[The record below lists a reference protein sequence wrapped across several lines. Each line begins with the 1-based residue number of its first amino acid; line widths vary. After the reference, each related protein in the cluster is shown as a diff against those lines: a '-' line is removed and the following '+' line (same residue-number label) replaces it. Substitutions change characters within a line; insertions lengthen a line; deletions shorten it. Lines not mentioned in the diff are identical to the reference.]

1 MNKMKNKIMLVKCRF
16 DGNIEG
22 FVNTKEDFKLWLI
35 SHNKDREEEE
45 KEDEFDLIEINKCLE
60 K

>member
-1 MNKMKNKIMLVKCRF
+1 MKDKIMLVKCRF

>member
-1 MNKMKNKIMLVKCRF
+1 MKDKIMLVKCRF

-35 SHNKDREEEE
+35 SHNKGMECFHCGNTKGR
-45 KEDEFDLIEINKCLE
+45 LE

>member
-1 MNKMKNKIMLVKCRF
+1 MIEEKIMLVKCRF

-35 SHNKDREEEE
+35 SHNKDREEEDE
-45 KEDEFDLIEINKCLE
+45 EEEDEFDLIEINKCLE